1 MEKMMKDKQLKI
13 LQAEKEAKKKKFDRL
28 FGVKNAL
35 TLHSEKSMIESRKVH
50 HRKSPEKTLFQL
62 AENSQHFNPKE
73 AKEFDHETFKLGEK
87 SYKFS
92 FNKQATLYVKENLGL
107 NNKSST
113 LPFIKEPSQSNKVP
127 NLNLSEAK

>member
-73 AKEFDHETFKLGEK
+73 AKEFDH
-87 SYKFS
+87 
-92 FNKQATLYVKENLGL
+92 
-107 NNKSST
+107 
-113 LPFIKEPSQSNKVP
+113 
-127 NLNLSEAK
+127 